1 MTRTKKGGIRWAL
14 VAGFGL
20 LIVLLISACGTS
32 GVAGSK
38 STANPSLSPQQ
49 TALKF
54 AQCMRANGYPNF
66 PDPDAS
72 GRINLDP
79 NSGLDPND
87 PNSQK
92 ATQACKKY
100 LTGSQAPQG
109 TDPASQAKM
118 VKFAQCMRTHG
129 VPNFPDPSSSGGI
142 SVDPGSGIDPNDPTF
157 QKAQQACA
165 SIVGASGST
174 TTGGTGR

>member
-87 PNSQK
+87 P
-92 ATQACKKY
+92 
-100 LTGSQAPQG
+100 
-109 TDPASQAKM
+109 
-118 VKFAQCMRTHG
+118 
-129 VPNFPDPSSSGGI
+129 
-142 SVDPGSGIDPNDPTF
+142 TF